1 MWCSFGEH
9 SRKVDS
15 MKQHMT
21 ASSLFIL
28 TVSGIIGSLTG
39 CSPEQTF
46 AGPPASTV
54 VPQGG
59 TSAAESSATGT
70 GGLSY
75 PASGGTS
82 ASNSSAPSQGGNNA
96 TGGANSVGG
105 VTATGGNNA
114 TGGNSSAATGGR
126 TGATGGKTGAT
137 GGKTGAT
144 GGTKAATGGDT
155 SGANPT
161 GGNAATGGASPVT
174 TTAANASC
182 TLAGAIAVTSATT
195 GLVTDGTCSGYA
207 YTYATKSTFD
217 TTGTATITPC
227 TGTACATVGT
237 FADTDKLCATAGSVG
252 GSSDYK
258 DVAGIGFNLNQSGAT
273 IGTMAITG
281 TGLQISFTA
290 GTKPGVLRA
299 QIANS
304 AGTNYCFDISA
315 STSPV
320 KIPWASFNTECW
332 TSPDTNAKAFDG
344 TSPIQSVQLIVPDPG
359 TGKTAYTFANLCL
372 TGVATY

>member
-1 MWCSFGEH
+1 
-9 SRKVDS
+9 
-15 MKQHMT
+15 MKQPMT

-28 TVSGIIGSLTG
+28 TVSGIIGSLAG
-39 CSPEQTF
+39 CSPEQTN
-46 AGPPASTV
+46 AAPPVNTA

-59 TSAAESSATGT
+59 STTTDSNATGT

-75 PASGGTS
+75 PATGGTS

-96 TGGANSVGG
+96 TGGANAAGG
-105 VTATGGNNA
+105 APATGG
-114 TGGNSSAATGGR
+114 TSSAATGGR
-126 TGATGGKTGAT
+126 IGTTGGAPTT
-137 GGKTGAT
+137 GGRTGAT
-144 GGTKAATGGDT
+144 GGTKAATGGTT
-155 SGANPT
+155 SVANPT
-161 GGNAATGGASPVT
+161 GGSDATGGAPVT
-174 TTAANASC
+174 TTSAAGSC

-207 YTYATKSTFD
+207 YAYATASTKD

-237 FADTDKLCATAGSVG
+237 FADADKLCATAGSVG
-252 GSSDYK
+252 GSSDYG

-273 IGTMAITG
+273 IGTMSITG

-304 AGTNYCFDISA
+304 AGTNYCFDISL

-332 TSPDTNAKAFDG
+332 TGPDANAKAFDG
-344 TSPIQSVQLIVPDPG
+344 TSPIKSVQLIVPDPG
-359 TGKTAYTFANLCL
+359 TGKAADTFANLCL

>member
-1 MWCSFGEH
+1 
-9 SRKVDS
+9 
-15 MKQHMT
+15 MKQPMT

-28 TVSGIIGSLTG
+28 TVSGIIGSLAG
-39 CSPEQTF
+39 CSPEQTN
-46 AGPPASTV
+46 AAPPVNTA

-59 TSAAESSATGT
+59 STTTDSNATGT

-75 PASGGTS
+75 PATGGTS

-96 TGGANSVGG
+96 TGGANAAGG
-105 VTATGGNNA
+105 APATGG
-114 TGGNSSAATGGR
+114 TSSAATGGR
-126 TGATGGKTGAT
+126 IGTTGGAPTT
-137 GGKTGAT
+137 GGRTGAT
-144 GGTKAATGGDT
+144 GGTKAATGGTKAATGGTT
-155 SGANPT
+155 SVANPT
-161 GGNAATGGASPVT
+161 GGSDATGGAPVT
-174 TTAANASC
+174 TTSAAGSC

-207 YTYATKSTFD
+207 YAYATASTKD

-237 FADTDKLCATAGSVG
+237 FADADKLCATAGSVG
-252 GSSDYK
+252 GSSDYG

-273 IGTMAITG
+273 IGTMSITG

-304 AGTNYCFDISA
+304 AGTNYCFDISL

-332 TSPDTNAKAFDG
+332 TGPDANAKAFDG
-344 TSPIQSVQLIVPDPG
+344 TSPIKSVQLIVPDPG
-359 TGKTAYTFANLCL
+359 TGKAADTFANLCL